1 MMKASETLMGFL
13 SDSHLPKDCEDRR
26 TADLI
31 RQGFTLACNIY
42 IRCAASADAVS
53 RFHDTIQ
60 AQSIHQLIGIVS
72 QVLPSARGAHA
83 LVWVCFVAGA
93 ASSDQAQR
101 DFFVDRLEQVYE
113 RTQFRNIP
121 AAIESLKNIWA
132 RGRGTRF
139 TMCIPK
145 LSNVLVM

>member
-1 MMKASETLMGFL
+1 MKASDSLMGFL
-13 SDSHLPKDCEDRR
+13 SDSHLPKDCEDRC

-42 IRCAASADAVS
+42 IRCAASADTVS
-53 RFHDTIQ
+53 RFHETIQ

-72 QVLPSARGAHA
+72 QVPPSARGAHA

-132 RGRGTRF
+132 RGHGTRF